1 MGRLSSRQE
10 TRPVESMRR
19 LIEPRS
25 IAVLGASPRQ
35 GSFGERTLANL
46 YAFQGSVYPVNPG
59 YEQIGDRRC
68 YPNLRSLP
76 EVPDCVIIA
85 TPKEAVEQ
93 AVADCAALGVGGV
106 IVYASGFAELD
117 SDEALH
123 AQARVVALARAAGLR
138 LAGPNCSGLL
148 NMHSGATMHFL
159 DGFAGKALRPGPVA
173 VVSQGGG
180 IGYGLLQAMD
190 RGIPFGYFLA
200 CGNASDVDV
209 CDYIDYLI
217 GDDRTRVI
225 VAFLEG
231 LSDGRRLLEVG
242 RRALAADKVI
252 IVCKTGRSPAGAK
265 IARSHTGSLVGS
277 AEAYEAA
284 FRKVGIIARNHLED
298 VLETATFFAKVGR
311 PRSSGVGVVTTSGSL
326 AVMAADLGGD
336 LRLPLPQPIAGT
348 RERLAR
354 VLPAFATISNPLD
367 ATASVL
373 RDFGLFKESIAA
385 MASDPGFCALTI
397 PIPYAQPQ
405 AAVDRARFICE
416 LAADLNVPVCIA
428 WTSEILDGEATR
440 IYEQDAK
447 VSFFRSMRRCLE
459 AVRDW
464 QWREGVRHGLSH
476 HESEPG
482 FARAR
487 SQDIALLLGTA
498 RSETRSLTER
508 ECKRLLAAYDIPVT
522 RERLCTNTEAAV
534 AAAQDIGYPVA
545 LKIESPDIEHKTDAG
560 VVRLGLA
567 EESAL
572 RKACQEVLQAAQSL
586 RPTPR
591 INGLLVQEMSVSGLE
606 IVVGARYDKQFG
618 PVMVVGLGG
627 IWVEVLKD
635 VCVLLPPV
643 SSEDAI
649 MLLRGLRGSRLFDGF
664 RGSPPVDISALG
676 SVVARISEFITD
688 LGDSFSEMDINP
700 IIINEAGPIVV
711 DALIVPS
718 GMESIS
724 KHNKG

>member
-1 MGRLSSRQE
+1 
-10 TRPVESMRR
+10 MRR

-25 IAVLGASPRQ
+25 IAVVGASPRQ

-46 YAFQGSVYPVNPG
+46 YAFQGVVYPVNPG
-59 YEQIGDRRC
+59 YEQICDRRC
-68 YPNLRSLP
+68 YPNLRALP

-93 AVADCAALGVGGV
+93 TVAECAALGVGGV
-106 IVYASGFAELD
+106 IVYASGFAELG
-117 SDEALH
+117 SSEALD
-123 AQARVVALARAAGLR
+123 AQARIIAIARAGGVR

-159 DGFAGKALRPGPVA
+159 DGYAGKPLRPGPVA

-209 CDYIDYLI
+209 CDYIDFLI

-225 VAFLEG
+225 VAFMEG
-231 LSDGRRLLEVG
+231 LSDGKRLLKVG
-242 RRALAADKVI
+242 QRALTADKTI
-252 IVCKTGRSPAGAK
+252 IVCKTGRSAAGAQ
-265 IARSHTGSLVGS
+265 IARSHTGTMVGS

-284 FRKVGIIARNHLED
+284 FRKVGIISRNYLDD

-336 LRLPLPQPIAGT
+336 LGLPLPHPASGT
-348 RERLAR
+348 RERLAK
-354 VLPAFATISNPLD
+354 VLPSFATISNPLD
-367 ATASVL
+367 TTASVL
-373 RDFGLFKESIAA
+373 RDLGLFKECVAA
-385 MASDPGFCALTI
+385 MAADSAFCALTI

-405 AAVDRARFICE
+405 AALDRAKFICE
-416 LAADLNVPVCIA
+416 LAADLDVPICIA

-440 IYEQDAK
+440 IYEQDPK
-447 VSFFRSMRRCLE
+447 VAFFRSMRRCFE

-464 QWREGVRHGLSH
+464 QWREGVRQRSRQ
-476 HESEPG
+476 HEFDPK
-482 FARAR
+482 FAEAR
-487 SQDIALLLGTA
+487 SQVEALLGTA
-498 RSETRSLTER
+498 RSELRSLTER

-522 RERLCTNTEAAV
+522 RERLCADTEAAV
-534 AAAQDIGYPVA
+534 AAARDIGYPVA

-560 VVRLGLA
+560 VVRLGLV
-567 EESAL
+567 EEAAL
-572 RKACQEVLQAAQSL
+572 RQACQEVLQTAQFIQ
-586 RPTPR
+586 PPPR
-591 INGLLVQEMSVSGLE
+591 INGLLVQEMSPSGLE

-618 PVMVVGLGG
+618 SVMVIGLGG
-627 IWVEVLKD
+627 IWVELLND
-635 VCVLLPPV
+635 VSVVLPPV
-643 SSEDAI
+643 STEDAVT
-649 MLLRGLRGSRLFDGF
+649 LLRNLRGRRLLDGF
-664 RGSPPVDISALG
+664 RGSPSIDVSALG
-676 SVVARISEFITD
+676 SLISRISKFIVD
-688 LGDSFSEMDINP
+688 LGDNFSEMDINP
-700 IIINEAGPIVV
+700 IVVTGFNAMVV

-718 GMESIS
+718 GLEATS
-724 KHNKG
+724 KTKG